1 MIRPFTTCTRLLQA
15 TIVLT
20 LVGICGDAIAAPQN
34 PVIVGQARFSVL
46 TPNCIRI
53 EYSRDGKF
61 VDAPSLFAA
70 NRKAS
75 FDGFKLEKSGNSTII
90 DTGAIRLSYS
100 PDGKAL
106 SAVNLSATI
115 KNGTDWTPG
124 ARNRNNL
131 GGTIR
136 TLDQVSGPVD
146 VGQGVLSRD
155 GWYLLDDS
163 TSALLSGELE
173 KLPRGDPGK
182 FLAIAPLVAFG
193 GWVKPRPKDAGQDWY
208 LFGYGTDYR
217 AALKSLTAIGGDIPL
232 PRKSVLGAWYSRY
245 WAFSSADYRNIVHEY
260 KQHDFPLDIM
270 VLDMDWHRDGWT
282 GWSWNR
288 KLLPDAEQ
296 LLKDLHREGLQVTL
310 NLHPADGVGPHED
323 QYANFMKALGLP
335 ADGKTVPF
343 DAASPAYMNAL
354 ANEVLAPLRRD
365 GTDFWWLDWQQYPN
379 TRSVPEVSNTWWL
392 NELLYRD
399 TSQGGRRGISFSR
412 WAGWGDHRH
421 PIHFSG
427 DADTGWN
434 MLAFEVPFTS
444 TAGNVGCF
452 FWSHD
457 IGGHMGGRNEESY
470 TRWCQFGALSA
481 ALRSHSGRN
490 ADTDRRPWN
499 YPKWAEDSMRVSF
512 HLRSELFPYIY
523 TSVAQSSRD
532 SVPLTRQ
539 LYFDYPREEAAY
551 HNGQEYLFGDNLLV
565 APIVSPGVG
574 PGRVSHQTVWF
585 PPNSDW
591 FNVFTG
597 EKFAGGSQALCA
609 ADINEM
615 PLFARGGVPIP
626 MQPYTER
633 MTTTPLSTL
642 RLRVYPGADGQTG
655 RAQLYEDDGDTDAY
669 KKRLV
674 ALDDGKP
681 ERYTEGE
688 FAVTPLSYTRHGNRV
703 EVTVGATTGKFTGQP
718 SARTVKIE
726 LAGTRRATSA
736 TLSGRVLPIAYDATT
751 ATNTISVPSRAVAN
765 GFTVVVEVADADFNA
780 LRSVAQVRRLKGV
793 MGRDFAPQPSR
804 DLAQQVLGAAL
815 TKAERDEALAVLGIG
830 VITQNQSPV
839 FAPGDMRDI
848 VFAPLDV
855 TDDVRTETVSRSK
868 ASIQIGGKT
877 VRLPE
882 SFDADDIASE
892 ATVTVSGVEGNYGF
906 AGATDKVLGGWPGD
920 VRAEWSSGQ
929 KVGATLRLTWKTP
942 QKINRIALY
951 DRPNLNDNVTSSQL
965 TFSDGT
971 TLTLGTLPNDG
982 NTPYEV
988 SFPDKTVV
996 WVEWKALAMSP
1007 KSGNAGLSEI
1017 AVFRTP

>member
-1 MIRPFTTCTRLLQA
+1 
-15 TIVLT
+15 
-20 LVGICGDAIAAPQN
+20 
-34 PVIVGQARFSVL
+34 VGQARFSVL

-53 EYSRDGKF
+53 EYSRNGKF
-61 VDAPSLFAA
+61 VDDPSLFAA
-70 NRKAS
+70 NRKS
-75 FDGFKLEKSGNSTII
+75 RFDAFKLEKNGNRTII

-106 SAVNLSATI
+106 SAGNLSARI

-124 ARNRNNL
+124 AKNRNNR

-136 TLDQVSGPVD
+136 TLDGVSGPVD
-146 VGQGVLSRD
+146 LGEGVLSRN

-163 TSALLSGELE
+163 TTPLLFSELE
-173 KLPRGDPGK
+173 KLPRGDLGK

-193 GWVKPRPKDAGQDWY
+193 PWVKPRPKDAGQDWY

-217 AALKSLTAIGGDIPL
+217 AALKSLTTVGGDIPL

-245 WAFSSADYRNIVHEY
+245 WPYTSTDYRNIVQEY
-260 KQHDFPLDIM
+260 KQHDFPLDNM

-310 NLHPADGVGPHED
+310 NLHPADGVAPHED
-323 QYANFMKALGLP
+323 QYANFMKALDLP

-343 DAASPAYMNAL
+343 DAGSQAYMNAL

-365 GTDFWWLDWQQYPN
+365 GVDFWWLDWQQYPN

-392 NELLYRD
+392 NELLFRD
-399 TSQGGRRGISFSR
+399 TSQGDRRGISFSR

-457 IGGHMGGRNEESY
+457 IGGHTGARNEESY
-470 TRWCQFGALSA
+470 ARWCQFGALTA
-481 ALRSHSGRN
+481 ALRSHSTRN
-490 ADTDRRPWN
+490 TALDRRPWT
-499 YPKWAEDSMRVSF
+499 YPDWAENSMRLSF
-512 HLRSELFPYIY
+512 HLRSQLFPYIY
-523 TSVAQSSRD
+523 TSVAQSCRE

-539 LYFDYPREEAAY
+539 LYFDYPKEEEAY

-565 APIVSPGVG
+565 APIVAPGVG

-591 FNVFTG
+591 FNVFSG
-597 EKFAGGSQALCA
+597 EKYSGGSQALCA

-633 MTTTPLSTL
+633 MTTAPLSTL
-642 RLRVYPGADGQTG
+642 RLRIYPGADGLTG
-655 RAQLYEDDGDTDAY
+655 RAQFYEDDGDTDAY
-669 KKRLV
+669 KKGAF
-674 ALDDGKP
+674 AL
-681 ERYTEGE
+681 
-688 FAVTPLSYTRHGNRV
+688 TPLSSTRNGNRV
-703 EVTVGATTGKFTGQP
+703 EVTVGAPTGKFIGQL
-718 SARTVKIE
+718 STRAVQIE
-726 LAGTRRATSA
+726 LVGTKRATSA
-736 TLSGRVLPIAYDATT
+736 TLSGRVLPVVYDAAT
-751 ATNTISVPSRAVAN
+751 ATNTITVPGRSVAS
-765 GFTVVVEVADADFNA
+765 GFTVSVEVGDADFNA
-780 LRSVAQVRRLKGV
+780 LRNVAQARRMKGV
-793 MGRDFAPQPSR
+793 LGRDFMPQSSQQLIESA
-804 DLAQQVLGAAL
+804 LALEPP
-815 TKAERDEALAVLGIG
+815 KPERDEALAVVG
-830 VITQNQSPV
+830 VGLVTLNQSPT
-839 FAPGDMRDI
+839 FAPGNMRDI
-848 VFAPLDV
+848 VFAPVSV
-855 TDDVRTETVSRSK
+855 TDDVRTETISRSK

-877 VRLPE
+877 VHLPE
-882 SFDADDIASE
+882 IFGPDDIAPE
-892 ATVTVSGVEGNYGF
+892 ATVTVSGVEGGYGF
-906 AGATDKVLGGWPGD
+906 AGATDKVLGGYPGD
-920 VRAEWSSGQ
+920 ARAEWSSGQ

-965 TFSDGT
+965 TFNDGT
-971 TLTLGTLPNDG
+971 TLTLGALPNDG
-982 NTPYEV
+982 NTPYDV
-988 SFPDKTVV
+988 SFPDKTVE
-996 WVEWKALAMSP
+996 WVEWKVLAMSP
-1007 KSGNAGLSEI
+1007 KSENAGLSEI
-1017 AVFRTP
+1017 AVFRAP